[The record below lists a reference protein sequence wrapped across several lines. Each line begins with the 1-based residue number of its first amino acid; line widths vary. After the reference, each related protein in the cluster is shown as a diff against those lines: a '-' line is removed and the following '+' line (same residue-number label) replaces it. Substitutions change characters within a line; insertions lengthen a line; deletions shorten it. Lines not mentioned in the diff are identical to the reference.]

1 MITKIDFN
9 AYHDSDVFSCTLKY
23 KRTDRCDLR
32 SEHLLEIP
40 YANTYNYGINY
51 VLFRGSILWN
61 SINND
66 IKTAENLNVFKRI
79 TKEWNGDKCNCKICQ

>member
-1 MITKIDFN
+1 MFLKVYKSLNCLNPEFMWDMF
-9 AYHDSDVFSCTLKY
+9 KY
-23 KRTDRCDLR
+23 KHIPYSLR

-40 YANTYNYGINY
+40 YANTYNYGINS